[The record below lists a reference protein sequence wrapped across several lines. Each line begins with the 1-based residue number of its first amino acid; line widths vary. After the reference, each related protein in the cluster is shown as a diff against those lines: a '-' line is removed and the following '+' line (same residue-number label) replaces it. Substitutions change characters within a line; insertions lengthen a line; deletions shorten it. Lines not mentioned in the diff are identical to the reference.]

1 MSASSDHGAPGEP
14 RISTGTAELDR
25 MLDGGLMPRR
35 PYLLVGPSGT
45 GKTTLALQFLCEG
58 VRKRE
63 RTLFVTVE
71 EPPNEILWNHR
82 HLLPELGKVEVFD
95 AIPDVMRFERTPFK
109 DIAAVRS
116 ALPFER
122 VEMSIRKTPEL
133 TSVEVT
139 ISALEQ
145 MLRTEVQRRGYS
157 RVVVDSLTALQYF
170 CMKGY
175 EPGLGAQ
182 SFLRFLSDLRVT
194 TLLTVESPLEDI
206 ESPERMLARGEIR
219 LFRWELEG
227 VTVRAVGVEKFRGS
241 SHDVRL
247 HPYRIG
253 VRGVDVN
260 LAATISRDT
269 QVVLATPAPELEST
283 GEPAL
288 REPSPVELL
297 DQEVRDLL
305 LVGQDIGP
313 VRAEVEAALAAA
325 RQGEVT
331 EAANHVS
338 RALAVG
344 TVAPDSPRVVHH
356 TLPAPAEAALAR
368 IFARA
373 DSARVGIP
381 PARLPEPPLL
391 AAQLSRLLNEIS
403 MGMREV
409 AERAPFPAPSPI
421 LVPPAPG
428 APAAPMIS
436 VAVELPPPV
445 HPPVAGPVAPPVP
458 TPSAAPPPE
467 LTVHPAPAPLVHSEA
482 VPAPTPRNPVPT
494 PGAPAAP
501 APAARPPVPAPEAP
515 PPAREEVRPSVAPP
529 ALPTSPMA
537 PEIPLAPI
545 ASAPASS
552 SSARGSSPGGPAP
565 GTAPAT
571 AARPTGHPRM
581 EPPPLPRLPSMP
593 EPARSAEARPLPP
606 PPAHPGPGAPA
617 MHVPPTPDVVV
628 AVPPSLPAGAAAPT
642 PSEPEPPTARKR
654 KRAAPRRKAE
664 PTEPTAGGP
673 EATPSAALAAPGG
686 PEVIP
691 SLLMEP
697 EGSPKPKRR
706 LLRKKKAPPVLNATP
721 GPVPP
726 GVYGTEDTPSPPP
739 DSAPPAEGS

>member
-1 MSASSDHGAPGEP
+1 
-14 RISTGTAELDR
+14 

-58 VRKRE
+58 VRKGE

-116 ALPFER
+116 AVPFER
-122 VEMSIRKTPEL
+122 VELSIRKTPEL

-145 MLRTEVQRRGYS
+145 MLRTEVQRRAYN

-175 EPGLGAQ
+175 EPALGAQ

-253 VRGVDVN
+253 IRGVDVN

-269 QVVLATPAPELEST
+269 QVVLATPGAELEST

-288 REPSPVELL
+288 RELSPVELL

-373 DSARVGIP
+373 ESARVGIA

-391 AAQLSRLLNEIS
+391 AAQLSRLLNEIAL
-403 MGMREV
+403 GMREV
-409 AERAPFPAPSPI
+409 AERAPFPAPSP
-421 LVPPAPG
+421 LLAPPAP
-428 APAAPMIS
+428 AASMTSVATAPMPPAPTP
-436 VAVELPPPV
+436 VAVTAPPSVPPPSPAS
-445 HPPVAGPVAPPVP
+445 PPEA
-458 TPSAAPPPE
+458 AAPPAPPLRLPPE
-467 LTVHPAPAPLVHSEA
+467 PAPAPAPQIPVLPTSA
-482 VPAPTPRNPVPT
+482 PPDPAPAPPPPVP
-494 PGAPAAP
+494 APAAP
-501 APAARPPVPAPEAP
+501 APSPAEPRVPL
-515 PPAREEVRPSVAPP
+515 APP
-529 ALPTSPMA
+529 ALPVSPMV
-537 PEIPLAPI
+537 PETPLAPI
-545 ASAPASS
+545 ASAALG
-552 SSARGSSPGGPAP
+552 SAAAEGSSMGGPAMA
-565 GTAPAT
+565 TAPT
-571 AARPTGHPRM
+571 TVARPAVHVRT
-581 EPPPLPRLPSMP
+581 EPPPLPKLPPLP
-593 EPARSAEARPLPP
+593 EPARPVEARPLPP

-617 MHVPPTPDVVV
+617 MQAPPTPVAVV
-628 AVPPSLPAGAAAPT
+628 AVPPSLPAPAAAPT
-642 PSEPEPPTARKR
+642 PPGPEPPPARKR
-654 KRAAPRRKAE
+654 KRAPPRRRADPAE
-664 PTEPTAGGP
+664 PAVAGP
-673 EATPSAALAAPGG
+673 EPAPSAALAAPAG

-691 SLLMEP
+691 SLLMGP

-706 LLRKKKAPPVLNATP
+706 LVRKKKAPPVINATP
-721 GPVPP
+721 GPVPA
-726 GVYGTEDTPSPPP
+726 GVYGTEDTPNPPPDSAPP